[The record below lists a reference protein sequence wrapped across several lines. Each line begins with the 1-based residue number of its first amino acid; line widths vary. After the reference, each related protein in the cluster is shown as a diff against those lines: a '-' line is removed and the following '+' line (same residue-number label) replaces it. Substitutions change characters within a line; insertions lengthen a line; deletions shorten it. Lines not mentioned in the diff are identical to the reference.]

1 MVISNITRPYGAMI
15 DDDGNFGFI
24 GFGLL
29 GLWVFFFFFFFLLVF
44 LVLLRMG
51 FLVFDFFCGFGC
63 DRGLWLKWRFVGC
76 VADGLLAV
84 VVIVV
89 GYVGGC
95 GCVGLW
101 LWLCWWWFDF
111 FFFFSCHGLWLSHRG
126 CC

>member
-1 MVISNITRPYGAMI
+1 MI

-63 DRGLWLKWRFVGC
+63 DCGLWLKWQFGGDLLVVVVVAVGC
-76 VADGLLAV
+76 G
-84 VVIVV
+84 
-89 GYVGGC
+89 
-95 GCVGLW
+95 
-101 LWLCWWWFDF
+101 LCW
-111 FFFFSCHGLWLSHRG
+111 
-126 CC
+126 